1 MLLSLQIRAHDMKYI
16 TVVLLLLFSSMGFA
30 QAFPSATKA
39 EIDQLFKA
47 LEISNCEFS
56 RNGTWYSA
64 GKATGHLQKKYNY
77 LLKRRL
83 ITTTESF
90 IKLAA
95 TQSSVSGKLYFVRC
109 DNKEVVTSKSWLIDR
124 LNEIRRLHENTTN

>member
-1 MLLSLQIRAHDMKYI
+1 MPLNYQTVAHDMKSI
-16 TVVLLLLFSSMGFA
+16 AVVLLLLFSNMGFA

-64 GKATGHLQKKYNY
+64 DKASVHLQKKYNY
-77 LLKRRL
+77 LLKKHL

-90 IKLAA
+90 IKLVA

-109 DNKEVVTSKSWLIDR
+109 DNREVVTSKSWFIDK
-124 LNEIRRLHENTTN
+124 LNEIRGLSVSTLN

>member
-1 MLLSLQIRAHDMKYI
+1 MSNYINYMVAILLTLVSGIGFSQGF
-16 TVVLLLLFSSMGFA
+16 TVT
-30 QAFPSATKA
+30 TKV
-39 EIDQLFKA
+39 EIDQLFSA
-47 LEISNCEFS
+47 LETSNCEFS

-64 GKATGHLQKKYNY
+64 DKASGHLQKKYNY

-109 DNKEVVTSKSWLIDR
+109 DNKEMVTSKSWFIDK
-124 LNEIRRLHENTTN
+124 LNEIRGLHVSIINLKSV

>member
-1 MLLSLQIRAHDMKYI
+1 MLLNLQIRAHDMKYI
-16 TVVLLLLFSSMGFA
+16 TVVLLLLLSSMGFA

-109 DNKEVVTSKSWLIDR
+109 DNKEVVTSKSWFIDR
-124 LNEIRRLHENTTN
+124 LNEIRRLHVSTTN

>member
-1 MLLSLQIRAHDMKYI
+1 MKSI
-16 TVVLLLLFSSMGFA
+16 AAVLLLLLSNMGFA

-64 GKATGHLQKKYNY
+64 GKASGHLQKKYNY

-109 DNKEVVTSKSWLIDR
+109 DNKEMVTSKSWFIDR
-124 LNEIRRLHENTTN
+124 LNEIRRLHVSIINLKSV

>member
-1 MLLSLQIRAHDMKYI
+1 
-16 TVVLLLLFSSMGFA
+16 MGFA

-64 GKATGHLQKKYNY
+64 DKASVHLQKKYNY
-77 LLKRRL
+77 LLKKHL

-90 IKLAA
+90 IKLVA

-109 DNKEVVTSKSWLIDR
+109 DNREVVTSKSWFIDK
-124 LNEIRRLHENTTN
+124 LNEIRGLSVSTLN